1 MALTKPFILKQSTPG
16 DSDIV
21 LSPTQLVPSGSLS
34 PTTEAAPQA
43 MWVSTNPDAARHICL
58 SQLGLPDEPGGVK
71 ATETFFMVLE
81 VPSPTGSANV
91 LLCPLPILTTATFL
105 LHLQMVE
112 RKTSLL
118 SEVSS

>member
-1 MALTKPFILKQSTPG
+1 M
-16 DSDIV
+16 
-21 LSPTQLVPSGSLS
+21 
-34 PTTEAAPQA
+34 
-43 MWVSTNPDAARHICL
+43 
-58 SQLGLPDEPGGVK
+58 VK

-91 LLCPLPILTTATFL
+91 LLLCPLPILTAATFL